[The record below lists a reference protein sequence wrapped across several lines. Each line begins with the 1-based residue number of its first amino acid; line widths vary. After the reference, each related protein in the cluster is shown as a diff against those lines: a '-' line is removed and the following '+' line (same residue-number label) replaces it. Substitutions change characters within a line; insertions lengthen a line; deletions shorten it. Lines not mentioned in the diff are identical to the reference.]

1 MVIDPSNL
9 NKGVHGTGTG
19 TSRVRSEPAGRQEN
33 AAPASARKGAA
44 PQDSVSLSQQAH
56 AMSKLEAQAMQSKDV
71 DEAKVAAIRQ
81 AIAEGRYVVDSQSVA
96 DRMLEQ
102 DSLF

>member
-9 NKGVHGTGTG
+9 NKGVHGTGT
-19 TSRVRSEPAGRQEN
+19 SRVRSEPAGRQES

-44 PQDSVSLSQQAH
+44 PQDSVFLSQQAH